1 MATTSATI
9 PTTDGARL
17 IKRLCAHWSHKFPVE
32 SSEGHGDIAF
42 DTQTRVRLD
51 ATSENLQAAIEAV
64 DPARAAQLQDVVAE
78 HLNRM
83 ARGET
88 LTIAWSAVS

>member
-32 SSEGHGDIAF
+32 FSESHGDIAF
-42 DTQTRVRLD
+42 DAQTHVRLN
-51 ATSENLQAAIEAV
+51 ATDQTLVAAIETA
-64 DPARAAQLQDVVAE
+64 DTAHAARLQDVVAE

-88 LTIAWSAVS
+88 LTIAWSTVA

>member
-42 DTQTRVRLD
+42 DAQTRVRLN
-51 ATSENLQAAIEAV
+51 ATDETLEAAIETA
-64 DPARAAQLQDVVAE
+64 DAAHVTRLQDVVAE